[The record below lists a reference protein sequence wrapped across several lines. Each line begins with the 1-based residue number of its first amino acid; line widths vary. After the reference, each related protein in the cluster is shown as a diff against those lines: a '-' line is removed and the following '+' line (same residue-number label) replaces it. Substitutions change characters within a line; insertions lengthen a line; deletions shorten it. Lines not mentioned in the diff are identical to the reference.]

1 MFKTSLLTVIRPSVL
16 AVSLALAAC
25 QGVNQKVNQYDAA
38 ADKLV
43 VDHVDNSQVNQ
54 SINRGLD
61 SAGQAVTSVLPG
73 VLRPPQERL
82 TADDSE
88 SAGESPEPLRPGGTA
103 ETLTESQPAVF
114 SKTSTPELAAA
125 PVVAEQKAPDLGL
138 TEMRAAGVTLKRSN
152 IRIGPGLDHDI
163 IDTVPA
169 GTPLTVSGR
178 TANDWLLIDRRGAA
192 FGYVSATLLR
202 LAD

>member
-1 MFKTSLLTVIRPSVL
+1 M
-16 AVSLALAAC
+16 
-25 QGVNQKVNQYDAA
+25 
-38 ADKLV
+38 
-43 VDHVDNSQVNQ
+43 
-54 SINRGLD
+54 
-61 SAGQAVTSVLPG
+61 
-73 VLRPPQERL
+73 
-82 TADDSE
+82 
-88 SAGESPEPLRPGGTA
+88 
-103 ETLTESQPAVF
+103 F